1 LFRDRSSGAIDG
13 WDSIHCDGVSWDASG
28 VSVCLGSVVGGG
40 KIGWKNLSISDAL
53 LQHLAEGNYGEP
65 DWESGN

>member
-1 LFRDRSSGAIDG
+1 
-13 WDSIHCDGVSWDASG
+13 
-28 VSVCLGSVVGGG
+28 VCLGSVVGGG